1 MMTQTHLI
9 FGLAAFG
16 RPQNAKVTTA
26 ALIGSFIPD
35 LSLYAMAGWHLRVL
49 GTSPNVVFNEL
60 YFSEAWHSIFRIDN
74 SIILWGI
81 ALGLAIMA
89 KSKIAIA
96 LCGAAMLHLALD
108 FPLHHDDGRAHF
120 WPITSWIFESP
131 VSYWDRNHFGHVVS
145 PIEILVSLVACVYAF
160 RKWVGI
166 EMRVFIGLLAALQC
180 LALFGSIFMM
190 IT

>member
-1 MMTQTHLI
+1 
-9 FGLAAFG
+9 
-16 RPQNAKVTTA
+16 
-26 ALIGSFIPD
+26 
-35 LSLYAMAGWHLRVL
+35 MAGWHLRVL

-60 YFSEAWHSIFRIDN
+60 YFSEAWHSIFRIYN